1 MNITTTIENIGH
13 GLDENDKLAVVS
25 FTVVAQ
31 ADTRESLR
39 FDVCEISTDF
49 PPPATPRAPITEPVT
64 EPVMENITEP
74 VMELVPD
81 ETGEMHEVPT
91 GEEKIVG
98 QRQVG
103 EREVGTKIV
112 GYSGGYTVE
121 ELADIVDS
129 IAQRRNAHAEAS
141 SRLES
146 QHMKPFTPVPLP
158 VHVPTDAERK
168 QQRADFIN
176 DRVKAIYARFMDL
189 RMEYEL
195 REAEAQA
202 FKAGGYSGEP
212 GALVKG
218 FADNAGMTYR
228 AAADLTLTQA
238 AGLRSAIP
246 ALGNLR
252 MKKYAV
258 TAAATMEEAQAVFD
272 EALAAI
278 DAIEAGLA

>member
-1 MNITTTIENIGH
+1 MNITTTIGNIGH
-13 GLDENDKLAVVS
+13 GLDQNGKLAVVS
-25 FTVVAQ
+25 FTVVAT
-31 ADTRESLR
+31 ADTGESLP
-39 FDVCEISTDF
+39 FDVCELGGDY
-49 PPPATPRAPITEPVT
+49 PPPATPRTPII
-64 EPVMENITEP
+64 EPVMEPTI
-74 VMELVPD
+74 ELVEGAD
-81 ETGEMHEVPT
+81 GELHEQVTGEHQT
-91 GEEKIVG
+91 
-98 QRQVG
+98 
-103 EREVGTKIV
+103 GTKII
-112 GYSGGYTVE
+112 GYSGGYTDE
-121 ELADIVDS
+121 ELAAIVDIV
-129 IAQRRNAHAEAS
+129 AQRRNAHAEAA

-146 QHMKPFTPVPLP
+146 QHLKPTPSPLP
-158 VHVPTDAERK
+158 PRELTDAERK

-195 REAEAQA
+195 REGEAQA

-238 AGLRSAIP
+238 AGLRAAIP

-258 TAAATMEEAQAVFD
+258 VAAATMEEAQAVFD